1 MRKKIIFLLLF
12 LVFTFSFCKIILA
25 DDEACRNGAKYN
37 KEFRYDIETLS
48 FDNNTLSISGWAFFH
63 NINVCGGK
71 FDCESPNRV
80 AHGINFTMVSGTIY
94 KMRIKFSIR
103 NSAGVKL
110 QEKEVEYLPYNLFG
124 WMCTLGGGACIGN
137 MIDNAGFRVNFDL
150 STINADSYNIYI
162 YSDLVDSNGNPPSD
176 FEYSI
181 FEQPISVAKGVVN
194 GLDSAGVLNLDDG
207 TKVEVSGFAKTLIN
221 ITNKRIARRQSL
233 NGNTFSAVNGDF
245 FSGCLARYDFSDI
258 IFSNDVANNY
268 TFDDKYMDYHKV
280 TMYKI
285 GDYWGFATWFTP
297 SGKIVIK
304 KESSDKYCAALNNDA
319 SISDCEGATEYS
331 CNAMTVKSGN
341 ISADVTVSE
350 HAELSQDQYYPS
362 IIIPAGSGFKYG
374 ATYVDT
380 VTWKIVKRNYDGNTY
395 DNEICKLLTEGN
407 KYYNK
412 ISLKDKIIISD
423 KFNLN
428 SDGSSNNENLGKA
441 GYWTEKWETGSC
453 SITHTLKYEIGKASY
468 NIKQSKIEYSS
479 AVAGGVYYVPL
490 KMCIAGSNEG
500 VFSWNVTSTG
510 NVASAKVR
518 TGKKENNIQ
527 SVQFDINTGIS
538 GGGSACKI
546 LVKKSLHDCESTS
559 STYSGDSTSLI
570 NEGSLKYLPVYR
582 TIDEKFAFPKS
593 RPDNWVDY
601 ANKINAKDINSIP
614 RITNILDYYHSSDS
628 EKYAMDE
635 YVTQVITKSLIK
647 NYLNNASYNGSYSSW
662 DDINNVGKNN
672 TIITSDTYFAKRAT
686 KICKIGEYSRECDAQ

>member
-1 MRKKIIFLLLF
+1 MRKIMLILICIFSVTCF
-12 LVFTFSFCKIILA
+12 VNRVNAI
-25 DDEACRNGAKYN
+25 DEDHSLN
-37 KEFRYDIETLS
+37 YDIET
-48 FDNNTLSISGWAFFH
+48 FKVEDGVITIEGWAFIH
-63 NINVCGGK
+63 NYDNYGDMPNDSYSYYNYINKNITKDARLKLYFYFESGSKKIGITSAGETLFNAKFAGGRDLTYVMCYK
-71 FDCESPNRV
+71 SGNSCANNDQYVYYNVGFSATFSLKDYVEQMENSTWNLKIGAKLLNGQAIEDDLAIDSYIADV
-80 AHGINFTMVSGTIY
+80 KSDNSFEVSGLGN
-94 KMRIKFSIR
+94 SIDVIG
-103 NSAGVKL
+103 NHVVL
-110 QEKEVEYLPYNLFG
+110 NEHDVEYWKLNVNDNYLYAPSMTRQMDGIHQYYLYYKLGKHFYSIYDKPSACNFEHRTGYTSGDCSEVCNPVSENCFG
-124 WMCTLGGGACIGN
+124 A
-137 MIDNAGFRVNFDL
+137 
-150 STINADSYNIYI
+150 YI
-162 YSDLVDSNGNPPSD
+162 YS
-176 FEYSI
+176 
-181 FEQPISVAKGVVN
+181 
-194 GLDSAGVLNLDDG
+194 
-207 TKVEVSGFAKTLIN
+207 
-221 ITNKRIARRQSL
+221 
-233 NGNTFSAVNGDF
+233 TFV
-245 FSGCLARYDFSDI
+245 
-258 IFSNDVANNY
+258 
-268 TFDDKYMDYHKV
+268 K
-280 TMYKI
+280 
-285 GDYWGFATWFTP
+285 P
-297 SGKIVIK
+297 SGHVSVKYKGGEV
-304 KESSDKYCAALNNDA
+304 KYCAALNNDA

-341 ISADVTVSE
+341 ISADVAVSE

-428 SDGSSNNENLGKA
+428 SDGSPNNENLGKA
-441 GYWTEKWETGSC
+441 GYWTEKWETGNC
-453 SITHTLKYEIGKASY
+453 SITHTLKYVIGKASY

-479 AVAGGVYYVPL
+479 TVEGGVYYLPL
-490 KMCIAGSNEG
+490 KMCIVGSNEG

-559 STYSGDSTSLI
+559 STYSGDSTSL
-570 NEGSLKYLPVYR
+570 KYLPVYR

-601 ANKINAKDINSIP
+601 ANKVNAKDINSIP

-686 KICKIGEYSRECDAQ
+686 KICKIGEYSRECDTQ